1 MQETYQ
7 AVIVEDDP
15 MIASIDQNFLE
26 RDPRF
31 HLAASFRSGQDALP
45 WLLRHPAD
53 LLILDV
59 YMPRMTGLE
68 LLRELRSFGITS
80 DVVMVTA
87 ANDSKTVDALL
98 KLGVADYLVK
108 PFTARRFQQALDKF
122 CRQRSAIAT
131 HSSVSQEEL
140 DALFSGSSG
149 PEDVPKGLQSRT
161 LERIRTHLAQAPE
174 EGCTCES
181 LAAQAGLS
189 SVTVRRYLTYLTQQ
203 GEVVSRVIADVDQF
217 ADGLLMGFTQLF
229 SGVLTILGTLLF
241 MLGEN
246 VPITL
251 VVVCITPLSLVV
263 ASFLA
268 KRSYK
273 YFQGQSTVRGE
284 QTALV
289 NEMIEGQKVVQAFGH
304 EAESLAAFDEVNG
317 RLQSVSLKAIF
328 FSSMT
333 NPATR
338 FVNNIVYAGVGL
350 VGAVYAVAGGITIG
364 QLSIFLNYAN
374 QYTKPFNEISGVVT
388 ELQNALACAARVF
401 ELLDAE
407 DQVPEAENAKVL
419 ETDGHVELKD
429 VSFRY
434 LPDRPLIEGL
444 DLDVKPGQRIAIVGP
459 TGCGKTTLINL
470 LMRFYDVNGGSI
482 EVAGN
487 DIRSLTR
494 ASLRGSY
501 GMVLQETWL
510 RAGTVRE
517 NIAYGKPDATEE
529 EIVAAA
535 KAAHADSFI
544 RRLPK
549 GYDTIIAEDGG
560 NISQGQKQLLCI
572 ARVMLC
578 LPPMLILDEATSS
591 IDTRTEVRIQA
602 AFARMMQGRTS
613 FIVAHRLSTIR
624 EADVILVM
632 KDGHI
637 VEQGDHD
644 TLLAQGGFYAK
655 LYNSQFEGVET

>member
-1 MQETYQ
+1 MSAKAKSKLTPEQRNATLRRVLHKIKPYSLFVVCSLVVA
-7 AVIVEDDP
+7 AVSVAAQLYIPILCGNAIDFMLGKGSVNLSAVLNIVVE
-15 MIASIDQNFLE
+15 IIVVAV
-26 RDPRF
+26 
-31 HLAASFRSGQDALP
+31 AAAFAQ
-45 WLLRHPAD
+45 WLLSVCNNR
-53 LLILDV
+53 
-59 YMPRMTGLE
+59 
-68 LLRELRSFGITS
+68 IT
-80 DVVMVTA
+80 
-87 ANDSKTVDALL
+87 
-98 KLGVADYLVK
+98 
-108 PFTARRFQQALDKF
+108 F
-122 CRQRSAIAT
+122 
-131 HSSVSQEEL
+131 SVSRDLRNEAMRKIQTLPLSYL
-140 DALFSGSSG
+140 DSHPSG
-149 PEDVPKGLQSRT
+149 D
-161 LERIRTHLAQAPE
+161 I
-174 EGCTCES
+174 
-181 LAAQAGLS
+181 
-189 SVTVRRYLTYLTQQ
+189 
-203 GEVVSRVIADVDQF
+203 VSRMVADVDTF

-241 MLGEN
+241 MLSEN
-246 VPITL
+246 VVITL
-251 VVVCITPLSLVV
+251 VVVCITPLSLLV

-273 YFQGQSTVRGE
+273 YFQGQSSVRGE

-304 EAESLAAFDEVNG
+304 EAESLDAFDEVNG
-317 RLQSVSLKAIF
+317 RLQDVSLKAIF

-350 VGAVYAVAGGITIG
+350 VGALYAVRGGITIG
-364 QLSIFLNYAN
+364 QLSVFLNYAN

-401 ELLDAE
+401 ELLDAD
-407 DQVPEAENAKVL
+407 DQIPEAENAAVL
-419 ETDGHVELKD
+419 QPDGHVQLED

-444 DLDVKPGQRIAIVGP
+444 SLDVKPGQRIAIVGP

-470 LMRFYDVNGGSI
+470 LMRFYDVNSGSI
-482 EVAGN
+482 KVSGT
-487 DIRSLTR
+487 DIRDVTR

-501 GMVLQETWL
+501 GMVLQDTWL

-517 NIAYGKPDATEE
+517 NIAYGKPDATLDEV
-529 EIVAAA
+529 VAAA

-544 RRLPK
+544 RRLPD
-549 GYDTIIAEDGG
+549 GYDTVIAEDGG

-591 IDTRTEVRIQA
+591 IDTRTEVRIQK

-637 VEQGDHD
+637 VEQGNHD
-644 TLLAQGGFYAK
+644 ELLAAGGFYAK